1 MENENEI
8 KNQEINETQENS
20 EQEQSELDNG
30 NENQEPSTEDKLK
43 ETQDKLLRTLAEI
56 ENQRR
61 RFEKETK
68 EAFEYGGFNFARET
82 LAVLDNL
89 QRAYQSIKNDES
101 LKDNKDLNKFL
112 ENIEIIEKD
121 LISIFEKNNIKKIKC
136 LNEKFDPNQHQ
147 AMLEIEDEKVE
158 PGTILQ
164 EIQPGY
170 FLKDRLLRPSF
181 VAIATKKSAETE
193 ENSEQEQNELGGG
206 NQNQEPSAEDK
217 LKETQDK
224 LLRTLAEIENQRRRF
239 EKETKEAFEYGG
251 FNFARETLAVLDNLQ
266 RAYQSIKND
275 ETLKDNKDLNKFLE
289 NIEIIE
295 KDLVSIFEKN
305 NIKKIKCLNEK
316 FDPNQHQAM
325 LEIEDEKVEPGTILQ
340 EIQPGY
346 FLKDRL
352 LRPSFV
358 AIAKKK
364 ITETDEN
371 KEKN

>member
-8 KNQEINETQENS
+8 KNQEISETQENS
-20 EQEQSELDNG
+20 EQEQSELDDG
-30 NENQEPSTEDKLK
+30 NENQEPSTQDKLK

-181 VAIATKKSAETE
+181 VAIA
-193 ENSEQEQNELGGG
+193 
-206 NQNQEPSAEDK
+206 
-217 LKETQDK
+217 
-224 LLRTLAEIENQRRRF
+224 
-239 EKETKEAFEYGG
+239 
-251 FNFARETLAVLDNLQ
+251 
-266 RAYQSIKND
+266 
-275 ETLKDNKDLNKFLE
+275 
-289 NIEIIE
+289 
-295 KDLVSIFEKN
+295 
-305 NIKKIKCLNEK
+305 
-316 FDPNQHQAM
+316 
-325 LEIEDEKVEPGTILQ
+325 
-340 EIQPGY
+340 
-346 FLKDRL
+346 
-352 LRPSFV
+352 
-358 AIAKKK
+358 KKK
-364 ITETDEN
+364 IAENDEN

>member
-121 LISIFEKNNIKKIKC
+121 L
-136 LNEKFDPNQHQ
+136 
-147 AMLEIEDEKVE
+147 
-158 PGTILQ
+158 
-164 EIQPGY
+164 
-170 FLKDRLLRPSF
+170 
-181 VAIATKKSAETE
+181 
-193 ENSEQEQNELGGG
+193 
-206 NQNQEPSAEDK
+206 
-217 LKETQDK
+217 
-224 LLRTLAEIENQRRRF
+224 
-239 EKETKEAFEYGG
+239 
-251 FNFARETLAVLDNLQ
+251 
-266 RAYQSIKND
+266 
-275 ETLKDNKDLNKFLE
+275 
-289 NIEIIE
+289 
-295 KDLVSIFEKN
+295 VSIFEKN

-364 ITETDEN
+364 ITENDEN

>member
-20 EQEQSELDNG
+20 EQEQSKLDNG
-30 NENQEPSTEDKLK
+30 NENQEPSIEDKLK

-121 LISIFEKNNIKKIKC
+121 L
-136 LNEKFDPNQHQ
+136 L
-147 AMLEIEDEKVE
+147 
-158 PGTILQ
+158 
-164 EIQPGY
+164 
-170 FLKDRLLRPSF
+170 
-181 VAIATKKSAETE
+181 
-193 ENSEQEQNELGGG
+193 
-206 NQNQEPSAEDK
+206 
-217 LKETQDK
+217 
-224 LLRTLAEIENQRRRF
+224 
-239 EKETKEAFEYGG
+239 
-251 FNFARETLAVLDNLQ
+251 
-266 RAYQSIKND
+266 
-275 ETLKDNKDLNKFLE
+275 
-289 NIEIIE
+289 
-295 KDLVSIFEKN
+295 SIFEKN

-364 ITETDEN
+364 IAENDEN

>member
-1 MENENEI
+1 MENENDI

-30 NENQEPSTEDKLK
+30 NEKQEPSTEDKLK

-121 LISIFEKNNIKKIKC
+121 L
-136 LNEKFDPNQHQ
+136 
-147 AMLEIEDEKVE
+147 
-158 PGTILQ
+158 
-164 EIQPGY
+164 
-170 FLKDRLLRPSF
+170 
-181 VAIATKKSAETE
+181 
-193 ENSEQEQNELGGG
+193 
-206 NQNQEPSAEDK
+206 
-217 LKETQDK
+217 
-224 LLRTLAEIENQRRRF
+224 
-239 EKETKEAFEYGG
+239 
-251 FNFARETLAVLDNLQ
+251 
-266 RAYQSIKND
+266 
-275 ETLKDNKDLNKFLE
+275 
-289 NIEIIE
+289 
-295 KDLVSIFEKN
+295 VSIFEKN

-364 ITETDEN
+364 IAENDEN